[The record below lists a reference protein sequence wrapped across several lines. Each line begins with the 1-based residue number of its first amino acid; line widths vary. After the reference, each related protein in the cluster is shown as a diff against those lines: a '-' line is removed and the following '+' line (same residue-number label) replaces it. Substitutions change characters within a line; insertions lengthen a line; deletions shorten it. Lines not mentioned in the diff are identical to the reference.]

1 MAEGCET
8 RGQTSNCILNL
19 VIGDGSTTVAGRGG
33 PSQCYLTITRSSG
46 YIGRGTRRSG
56 RCSSIKFIGT
66 DAGSGGR
73 AGIAALIQTKNR

>member
-8 RGQTSNCILNL
+8 RGRTSNCILNL

-33 PSQCYLTITRSSG
+33 PGQCYLTVARSSG
-46 YIGRGTRRSG
+46 YIGRSIGHSG

-73 AGIAALIQTKNR
+73 AGIATLI